1 MLPVLQPPAPPGC
14 LNNRLQRC
22 YLLLFASMGR
32 GSGCLGALIFCV
44 CPDAYPQ
51 GGEEAARRA
60 LALIPESVVSD
71 LAAYLNYLIQ
81 RGATDLLGGMDI
93 GALMACIT
101 GLLARP
107 DLMPSAVVRQ
117 SLVQLLAGMLAPG
130 RAREDDGGRGGRGS
144 LGPSRLSAA
153 QMALLAAA
161 LGAGSTQAELLPA
174 LMATYTH
181 ADHVV
186 GLDVD
191 KNSYNKF
198 YLRGLVESVL
208 LEVWRDPACA
218 ASLARLAE
226 AEELRAEAEA
236 AAGGGE
242 APAAGGGI
250 GSGSGPE
257 PTTAAG
263 ASFPDFIGAALL
275 ALNFTLQTGL
285 EFLVEIRGL
294 EAGMADRAAWAALPP
309 GEALRKL
316 AYLEGVKA
324 PAKSMLWSADSTLH
338 MLRTLAEHSAVQRG
352 FMREPVA
359 TRAATAVSDFCGGP
373 PPLVA
378 HPLHCPLPALL

>member
-1 MLPVLQPPAPPGC
+1 M
-14 LNNRLQRC
+14 
-22 YLLLFASMGR
+22 
-32 GSGCLGALIFCV
+32 
-44 CPDAYPQ
+44 PQ
-51 GGEEAARRA
+51 GGEESARRA

-71 LAAYLNYLIQ
+71 MAGWLMYLIQ

-93 GALMACIT
+93 SALMGAIT

-130 RAREDDGGRGGRGS
+130 RAREGGGGS

-174 LMATYTH
+174 LMATYTF
-181 ADHVV
+181 ADHVL

-198 YLRGLVESVL
+198 YLRGLVESIL

-226 AEELRAEAEA
+226 AELQAEEA
-236 AAGGGE
+236 AAT
-242 APAAGGGI
+242 
-250 GSGSGPE
+250 GPE
-257 PTTAAG
+257 AAADGVGGPESPASTA

-285 EFLVEIRGL
+285 EFLVEIREL
-294 EAGMADRAAWAALPP
+294 EAAMADHTAWAALPR
-309 GEALRKL
+309 GEARRKR
-316 AYLEGVKA
+316 AYLEV
-324 PAKSMLWSADSTLH
+324 
-338 MLRTLAEHSAVQRG
+338 R
-352 FMREPVA
+352 
-359 TRAATAVSDFCGGP
+359 GGP
-373 PPLVA
+373 RVGAVVL
-378 HPLHCPLPALL
+378 ALWRGPS